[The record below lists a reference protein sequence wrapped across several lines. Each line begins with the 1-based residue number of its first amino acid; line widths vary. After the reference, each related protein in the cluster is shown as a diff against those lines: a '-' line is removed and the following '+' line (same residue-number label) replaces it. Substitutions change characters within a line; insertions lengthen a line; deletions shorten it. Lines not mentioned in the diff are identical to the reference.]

1 MYVTATMGNYF
12 QGMCVWQIFSPV
24 SVDSEIV
31 LVYLS
36 QLVRW
41 SCEEWCSPRNWTKT
55 RDNWM
60 INSLFLTFQT
70 YSTFS
75 SDSSTANP
83 SSTVQEDW
91 RTRTKYSSRE
101 KLEKKIK
108 VKNFRNMC
116 FGGKCTYFSKIINY
130 CLRQRTPKMIVFE
143 VRNSFD
149 IVREELIQQFFIII
163 LHHLQLLPWHR
174 SLVENVHHSLRYPP
188 ELLSQPCWWMNLLI
202 VKCWNIIQIWRHFIK
217 QGPAE
222 NIHIW
227 SIKQN
232 LCNILKYFYT
242 SFWGMIVWWH
252 FLSLNSLCCTKW
264 WSLCWLWNS
273 CCN

>member
-1 MYVTATMGNYF
+1 MHVCNCDHGKLLWRHVRLT
-12 QGMCVWQIFSPV
+12 FSPV
-24 SVDSEIV
+24 SVDCEIV

-75 SDSSTANP
+75 DDSSTANP

-108 VKNFRNMC
+108 VQNFRNMC
-116 FGGKCTYFSKIINY
+116 FGGKCTFFLKLFIAWERGHPKWLFLKSEIVLTLSGKSWFS
-130 CLRQRTPKMIVFE
+130 
-143 VRNSFD
+143 SSSSS
-149 IVREELIQQFFIII
+149 FFIIFSCLLDIVPWLRMFTTAWGI
-163 LHHLQLLPWHR
+163 LQ
-174 SLVENVHHSLRYPP
+174 S
-188 ELLSQPCWWMNLLI
+188 C
-202 VKCWNIIQIWRHFIK
+202 
-217 QGPAE
+217 
-222 NIHIW
+222 
-227 SIKQN
+227 
-232 LCNILKYFYT
+232 
-242 SFWGMIVWWH
+242 
-252 FLSLNSLCCTKW
+252 SLNTAGGW
-264 WSLCWLWNS
+264 IFWLS
-273 CCN
+273 SVGI